1 MGILLLW
8 TSLNYGC
15 FMCPNMPKFS
25 GVHVLCPKQR
35 RASFGFVMRMTIRIN
50 SKRFQGLCR
59 RMYNKNTR
67 RDHIWRETKNIFFD
81 AYGLGPLGPLAK
93 SQIVVKMWP
102 NLTGKDFSK
111 TRRCRGFMRFPKSW
125 GSPPNHPSHGWPVNH
140 SLKQPWWPAIPHD
153 FLEPPKRL
161 VGKWR
166 GNVRPVGRA

>member
-1 MGILLLW
+1 
-8 TSLNYGC
+8 
-15 FMCPNMPKFS
+15 MPKFS

-125 GSPPNHPSHGWPVNH
+125 G
-140 SLKQPWWPAIPHD
+140 
-153 FLEPPKRL
+153 FPPKSSKPWMTSKSFIETTM
-161 VGKWR
+161 VT
-166 GNVRPVGRA
+166 GNSP